1 MWQNEF
7 YYLNGQVSLT
17 NHESGADYNLGY
29 ANRTWQQVVVDINQK
44 PDNLTIKRYG
54 LVRDTGD
61 DDTPVSQFTTNL
73 VTFNISEVPMDS
85 DVVLI

>member
-1 MWQNEF
+1 M
-7 YYLNGQVSLT
+7 
-17 NHESGADYNLGY
+17 D
-29 ANRTWQQVVVDINQK
+29 DINQK

-61 DDTPVSQFTTNL
+61 DGAPVPQFTTHL

-85 DVVLI
+85 EVALI